1 MVHWLRPLGVL
12 LEDMGSISS
21 TFTVAIFIRG
31 QLRIDETL
39 SQKTKTHKQ
48 TEQKTKKNWER
59 GTELAAES

>member
-39 SQKTKTHKQ
+39 SQKTKTHKTQ
-48 TEQKTKKNWER
+48 
-59 GTELAAES
+59 